1 MTVPSAI
8 SEVRARHRAE
18 RAAAAVDPAR
28 RAAILEAAERVLER
42 TPVHELSVAQIISE
56 AGVARAT
63 FYAYFESKY
72 EVIAALMDSV
82 MVQMY
87 DLLLP
92 YAQRADDVSP
102 RNALTEVLTESAR
115 LWHRHAVVFR
125 ATHDHRHAVPEL
137 AEQWLRVTEQFTD
150 AVAAEIDRDIH
161 AGLAPAGRDT
171 RQIAASLV
179 WSSEHLFYVA
189 GSQLDADLPS
199 EQAIVE
205 TLVNL
210 WCAAIYTTLDP

>member
-1 MTVPSAI
+1 MAEPSAI

-18 RAAAAVDPAR
+18 RAAAASDPVR

-42 TPVHELSVAQIISE
+42 TPVHELSVAQIIGE

-92 YAQRADDVSP
+92 FAERAPDVPP
-102 RNALTEVLTESAR
+102 RAALTEVLTESAR

-150 AVAAEIDRDIH
+150 AVAAGIDRDVA
-161 AGLAPAGRDT
+161 AGLAPGGRNT
-171 RQIAASLV
+171 RQLAASLV

-189 GSQLDADLPS
+189 GSNLDDDLPS
-199 EQAIVE
+199 EEAIVA

-210 WCAAIYTTLDP
+210 WLAAIYGTLDS